1 MVPSLVEF
9 QLMDDAFEYVRHIE
23 PSYERQFGKNWF
35 GEDKS
40 RKTVSSSGKQT
51 KKITRVLLF

>member
-40 RKTVSSSGKQT
+40 RKTVPSSGKQT
-51 KKITRVLLF
+51 KK

>member
-23 PSYERQFGKNWF
+23 PSYERQFGKKLIWR
-35 GEDKS
+35 GQKS
-40 RKTVSSSGKQT
+40 
-51 KKITRVLLF
+51 